1 MKVVSFIKNLFNS
14 DAVVA
19 LLCYDIAMLT
29 ICAKIIMCH
38 AYTALNI
45 FIMSCILL
53 VNVVCILLLKRRRNS
68 ASNYNDGTASKR

>member
-1 MKVVSFIKNLFNS
+1 MKVISFIKNLFKS
-14 DAVVA
+14 DAIVA
-19 LLCYDIAMLT
+19 LLCYDIAMVT

-45 FIMSCILL
+45 FIMSCILS
-53 VNVVCILLLKRRRNS
+53 VNVVCILVKREKDN

>member
-1 MKVVSFIKNLFNS
+1 MKVVSFIKNLFKS

-19 LLCYDIAMLT
+19 LLCYDTVMFM

-45 FIMSCILL
+45 SIMSVVLS
-53 VNVVCILLLKRRRNS
+53 VNIVCILLKRGKEN
-68 ASNYNDGTASKR
+68 ASNHNDGVASKW